1 MISTILFSNII
12 DMSCT
17 WEIIFKFME
26 RASHDSISKV
36 KGFLNTIT
44 MMDINIDIQDSLKS
58 FEKFQNSENTVIN
71 IAKSWGLRLFGM
83 METARPIE
91 GVFGF
96 SLS

>member
-58 FEKFQNSENTVIN
+58 FEKF
-71 IAKSWGLRLFGM
+71 
-83 METARPIE
+83 
-91 GVFGF
+91 
-96 SLS
+96 